1 MDRFDSMT
9 LFVRIVESGSF
20 TKAANTLAIPRATA
34 TLAIQRL
41 ESRLGVR
48 LLERTTR
55 QVRPTPE
62 GRAFHE
68 RCVHLL
74 AELEDA
80 EAILQPVA
88 SNPAGV
94 LRVEM
99 HGTHAS
105 QIVLPRID
113 EFHVR
118 YPRLELVVT
127 SGDRLVDL
135 IGEGVDCAIRGGIP
149 DDSTLIARRLADFPQ
164 VICASPAYLAKIGS
178 PETPEALSG
187 HHAVRFVSGSG
198 TPDAE
203 LELVIDGQTR
213 AYAAGGW
220 MTVNDAE
227 NYVVSALKGCGL
239 IQLPR
244 FHVEAALASGDLIEV
259 LPDWEKPM
267 LPIHLVY
274 PHRRQLSPRV
284 RVFVDWL
291 VDIYEARFGVNRQE
305 TSTKRVT
312 PASRKLSES

>member
-1 MDRFDSMT
+1 MDRFDAMT

-20 TKAANTLAIPRATA
+20 TRAANALDIPRATA
-34 TLAIQRL
+34 TLAIQQL
-41 ESRLGVR
+41 ERRLGVR

-55 QVRPTPE
+55 QVRPTLE
-62 GRAFHE
+62 GQTFHE
-68 RCVHLL
+68 RCIQLL

-80 EAILQPVA
+80 EATLKPVA

-99 HGTHAS
+99 HGIHAS

-113 EFHVR
+113 EFHAR
-118 YPRLELVVT
+118 YPRLEMVIT

-135 IGEGVDCAIRGGIP
+135 VGEGVDCAIRGGTP
-149 DDSTLIARRLADFPQ
+149 GDSTLVTRRLIEFPQ
-164 VICASPAYLAKIGS
+164 VICASPAYLDRMGT
-178 PETPEALSG
+178 PQTPEALRD

-198 TPDAE
+198 APDAE

-213 AYAAGGW
+213 AFAAGGW

-239 IQLPR
+239 IQVPR
-244 FHVEAALASGDLIEV
+244 FHLERALKDGVLVEV
-259 LPDWEKPM
+259 LSAWEKPK

-284 RVFVDWL
+284 RVFIEWVTA
-291 VDIYEARFGVNRQE
+291 IYAQRFGDNRQA
-305 TSTKRVT
+305 TSPERDT
-312 PASRKLSES
+312 PDSPN